1 MHLTGDS
8 YPKDTDNS
16 YNPEQK
22 ETGQKVQTSS
32 YKISTRD
39 VMYKKITIGNTAI

>member
-1 MHLTGDS
+1 MN
-8 YPKDTDNS
+8 NS

-22 ETGQKVQTSS
+22 EAGQKVQTSS

-39 VMYKKITIGNTAI
+39 VMCNNTTIGNTAIQYIKKL

>member
-1 MHLTGDS
+1 MN
-8 YPKDTDNS
+8 NS

-22 ETGQKVQTSS
+22 EAGQKVQTSS

-39 VMYKKITIGNTAI
+39 VMYNKITIGNNGIKYIKKL